1 MNNLMIDLE
10 TMGNKPNAPIV
21 AIGAVFFEPATGK
34 LGQQFYTAVNLSSE
48 LEAGAVPSG
57 DAINWWLMQST
68 EARAAITSDQAIPIG
83 DALLT
88 LSDFVTFSCEQQKYL
103 KVWGNG
109 AAFDN
114 VILRGAYDRCGML
127 PFWNWFNDLDVRT
140 MVMLGRQIGFDPKRD
155 LPFDG
160 DRHNALADAI
170 HQAQYV
176 SAIYQRLM
184 SAWEQDQELL

>member
-10 TMGNKPNAPIV
+10 TMGNKSNAPIV

-57 DAINWWLMQST
+57 DTINWWLTQSA
-68 EARAAITSDQAIPIG
+68 EARAAITSDQAIPTG
-83 DALLT
+83 EALFN
-88 LSDFVTFSCEQQKYL
+88 LSDFVTLSCEQPKYL

-114 VILRGAYDRCGML
+114 VILRGAYERWGML

-184 SAWEQDQELL
+184 GAWEQDQELL